1 MDKELEASLQ
11 LLLDTVNKYPELAE
25 VLRQSKLGQIS
36 EQEAMVRMNQ
46 FALEHPDFVSDLMQ
60 PESRPEP
67 ELTLSPVGE
76 VLPPDGSLSL
86 FKPSSNGLPR
96 LNPLVEAAL
105 IERIQYDGDIPELRS
120 GPLPEGTKPAVSVK
134 TKSRNPVAIG
144 HMLENASQRI
154 GKQIREAEEERKNS
168 LIAAHHQ
175 VLEDIGNHAELV
187 KKSDQDLSIALY
199 GSPETDIPEYRR
211 GKVSAPVR
219 SRRPSGSALA
229 AMTPQEKREKA
240 FQFFSTTQGRRSAIP
255 VIQELVATSLRGEG
269 LEVTER
275 VYNPR
280 AAVETPLAFHEWAM
294 SLSGAGATQAT
305 FSVIDVAAN
314 VLAKML
320 GKQMQG
326 HPGVQQVILEVT
338 PVNQVDTRTIGWA
351 ARLLAVVE
359 REEGLINGSEV

>member
-1 MDKELEASLQ
+1 
-11 LLLDTVNKYPELAE
+11 
-25 VLRQSKLGQIS
+25 
-36 EQEAMVRMNQ
+36 
-46 FALEHPDFVSDLMQ
+46 
-60 PESRPEP
+60 
-67 ELTLSPVGE
+67 
-76 VLPPDGSLSL
+76 
-86 FKPSSNGLPR
+86 
-96 LNPLVEAAL
+96 
-105 IERIQYDGDIPELRS
+105 
-120 GPLPEGTKPAVSVK
+120 
-134 TKSRNPVAIG
+134 
-144 HMLENASQRI
+144 
-154 GKQIREAEEERKNS
+154 
-168 LIAAHHQ
+168 
-175 VLEDIGNHAELV
+175 
-187 KKSDQDLSIALY
+187 
-199 GSPETDIPEYRR
+199 
-211 GKVSAPVR
+211 
-219 SRRPSGSALA
+219 
-229 AMTPQEKREKA
+229 MTPQEKREKA